1 MKKRK
6 LHFIDILNLG
16 IDFYDFRRCQN
27 ANGEKCTAYFLTDFF
42 TEEKKEYLKSNFN
55 NIEILKSQSQYAPEQ
70 KRQVLAVYDKV
81 LKIGGCKAW

>member
-6 LHFIDILNLG
+6 MHFIDILSLDIN
-16 IDFYDFRRCQN
+16 FYDFRRYQN
-27 ANGEKCTAYFLTDFF
+27 ANSENFTAYFLTDFL

-70 KRQVLAVYDKV
+70 KHQVLAVYDKV